1 MELNETERHRLKVL
15 VETTMLMKEQDV
27 SEFKRDCYNSS
38 IVEAILD
45 EDPDYQF
52 PEDDV
57 EELLPNLL
65 KCSGWKGDTPQGI
78 MENFGEQFQSS
89 DELKES
95 LSTEFGSSE

>member
-1 MELNETERHRLKVL
+1 MELNETERHRLKIL
-15 VETTMLMKEQDV
+15 VETTLLMKQQDV
-27 SEFKRDCYNSS
+27 SEFQRNCYNSS
-38 IVEAILD
+38 IVGWILD

-78 MENFGEQFQSS
+78 MENFGKQFQSS
-89 DELKES
+89 EELKES
-95 LSTEFGSSE
+95 LSTEIDSSE